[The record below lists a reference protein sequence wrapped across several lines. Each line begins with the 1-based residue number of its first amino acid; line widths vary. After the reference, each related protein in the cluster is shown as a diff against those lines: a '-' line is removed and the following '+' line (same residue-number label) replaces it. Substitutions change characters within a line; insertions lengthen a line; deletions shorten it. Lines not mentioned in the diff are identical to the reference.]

1 VDVLTASLA
10 TNTDYPME
18 SQFFERLAGR
28 AARGEVPIL
37 RWGVALALQTCPGSD
52 ARFTEWRTA
61 LQRIDATLS
70 PRSVWTVW
78 TE

>member
-1 VDVLTASLA
+1 MDPSLG
-10 TNTDYPME
+10 D
-18 SQFFERLAGR
+18 RLGER

-37 RWGVALALQTCPGSD
+37 RWGVALARQLAPSD
-52 ARFTEWRTA
+52 DPRLADWRA
-61 LQRIDATLS
+61 KMQRIDATLS